1 VPFSPRPEEEPA
13 FSEQHCVSVLAAF
26 DDACAVAVRPAD
38 FSQLLLRRTAS
49 LPKFKR
55 LLTGL
60 LLCER
65 KAMFPGVAGRGL
77 KE

>member
-1 VPFSPRPEEEPA
+1 
-13 FSEQHCVSVLAAF
+13 
-26 DDACAVAVRPAD
+26 VRPAD

-49 LPKFKR
+49 PPKFKR